1 MCDVV
6 ISLTSYAYISAQ
18 PKHRERAALFRQCE
32 LTIFRVLFAD
42 MHRLQALHNKTQD
55 VANGELPFNPT
66 NVLLQ
71 HADLRALFDAHGL
84 EGVPY
89 NNINLYRNAFI
100 HRSYCTMK
108 NADFEAGNERCPENC
123 LPLQEMSY
131 ERLEFLGD
139 AILGMVVARYLYERY
154 PDQNEGFLSKMRTK
168 IVNGKMLGHLGQVIR
183 FDKYALLSKQIED
196 SQGRSNYKIMEDMFE
211 AFIGAL
217 YMDFQGEADEQAMPA
232 RIQALAPLTGAGY
245 HIAEAWIVS
254 IMEKYLDFADLVQS
268 RTNYKDMLSR
278 WMQNTFQDAPR
289 FFEVSVDVRQGKKTF
304 TYCVK
309 DRAGAVLGTAN
320 GASKK
325 DAENNAARSAL
336 SYYGQSTD

>member
-1 MCDVV
+1 
-6 ISLTSYAYISAQ
+6 
-18 PKHRERAALFRQCE
+18 
-32 LTIFRVLFAD
+32 

-55 VANGELPFNPT
+55 VQQGDLPYNAS

-71 HADLRALFDAHGL
+71 EADLRSLFDIHGL
-84 EGVPY
+84 NGVQF
-89 NNINLYRNAFI
+89 NNINLYRNAFV

-108 NADFEAGNERCPENC
+108 NADFDSGNERCPENC

-154 PDQNEGFLSKMRTK
+154 PDQAEGFLSKMRTK
-168 IVNGKMLGHLGQVIR
+168 IVNGKMLGHLASLVG
-183 FDKYALLSKQIED
+183 FHKFALISKQIED
-196 SQGRSNYKIMEDMFE
+196 SQGRKNYKIMEDIFE

-217 YMDFQGEADEQAMPA
+217 YMDFQLDHDVQTMPSH
-232 RIQALAPLTGAGY
+232 LAAILPMSGAGY
-245 HIAEAWIVS
+245 HIAETWIVS
-254 IMEKYLDFADLVQS
+254 IMEKYLDFVELIQS

-289 FFEVSVDVRQGKKTF
+289 FFEVSVNVRNNKNVF

-309 DRAGAVLGTAN
+309 DRAGAVVGTAS

-325 DAENNAARSAL
+325 EAENNAAKAAL
-336 SYYGQSTD
+336 TYYGQSVD